1 MLCDKQRSMLVR
13 PNHHYP
19 IICQYYWCDVE
30 VINQADFGVTRSP
43 YQHHHGMC
51 QNIRSM
57 WTDYHYYGIFHNSI
71 WGKHKKKWPAEFGVT
86 KKSSLSCICK
96 NSMVCQTLEQVTHL
110 SWRDQ
115 ITTIVIFS
123 RTIRQKQGQVTS
135 WVWCGQIITSYQI
148 ICYKSWSKRWTKN
161 CATRSS
167 LSHYLSWQC
176 CETNKGTRDKLS
188 LVWPDNH
195 YPVICYSSI
204 VWPYQH
210 NHDMRDNSITLQT
223 IIEVTY
229 SGWCDLIITIILS
242 FSTIFCDKYRNK
254 WPADLVRS
262 SWSYNLSKEYGK
274 PSIQASH

>member
-1 MLCDKQRSMLVR
+1 
-13 PNHHYP
+13 
-19 IICQYYWCDVE
+19 
-30 VINQADFGVTRSP
+30 
-43 YQHHHGMC
+43 
-51 QNIRSM
+51 
-57 WTDYHYYGIFHNSI
+57 
-71 WGKHKKKWPAEFGVT
+71 
-86 KKSSLSCICK
+86 
-96 NSMVCQTLEQVTHL
+96 MVSQTLEQVTHL
-110 SWRDQ
+110 SWLDQ
-115 ITTIVIFS
+115 ITTIAIFS

-135 WVWCGQIITSYQI
+135 RVWCGQIITIKLSVTKVEARDEQ
-148 ICYKSWSKRWTKN
+148 KN

-167 LSHYLSWQC
+167 LSHYLSCQR

-223 IIEVTY
+223 IEVTY
-229 SGWCDLIITIILS
+229 SGWCDLIITSMLS
-242 FSTIFCDKYRNK
+242 FSTVFCDKYRNK

>member
-1 MLCDKQRSMLVR
+1 MNVVWQKKKQVGGTKSSLSNYLSVLLVWCRSNK
-13 PNHHYP
+13 P
-19 IICQYYWCDVE
+19 
-30 VINQADFGVTRSP
+30 ADFGVTRSP
-43 YQHHHGMC
+43 YQHHHGMS

-57 WTDYHYYGIFHNSI
+57 WPDYHYYGIFHNSI

-110 SWRDQ
+110 GWRDQ
-115 ITTIVIFS
+115 ITTIAIFS
-123 RTIRQKQGQVTS
+123 RPKRRKQGQVTS
-135 WVWCGQIITSYQI
+135 RVWCGQIITIKLSVTKVEARDEQ
-148 ICYKSWSKRWTKN
+148 KN

-167 LSHYLSWQC
+167 LSHYLSCQR

-210 NHDMRDNSITLQT
+210 NHDMHDNSITLQT
-223 IIEVTY
+223 IEVTY
-229 SGWCDLIITIILS
+229 SGWCDQIITIMLS
-242 FSTIFCDKYRNK
+242 FTTGFGANIRTSDQLSLV
-254 WPADLVRS
+254 WPKIITFL
-262 SWSYNLSKEYGK
+262 YL
-274 PSIQASH
+274 